1 MKSTTR
7 MMKGGGGR
15 GGRGGGWGKGGGGGF
30 KLDGAKIRA
39 KGKVE
44 TKTKDETNSTTTN
57 KQDPQHTPAGR
68 RITSEGVCHPIT
80 RIIMV
85 TPQAPQRHQQR
96 IAWRIVLL

>member
-7 MMKGGGGR
+7 MMKGGGGEGGGR
-15 GGRGGGWGKGGGGGF
+15 GGGWGGGWGKGGGGGF

-57 KQDPQHTPAGR
+57 KQDPQTHAGR
-68 RITSEGVCHPIT
+68 PADYIRRCVPSNH
-80 RIIMV
+80 
-85 TPQAPQRHQQR
+85 
-96 IAWRIVLL
+96 